1 MAKVRAVT
9 LKDVATAANV
19 DVSTVSRA
27 ISGNTT
33 HRIPEATRDR
43 IVSLAETL
51 GYRPN
56 QVARELKSGKSR
68 TIAVMTPDLSNL
80 SSLEILRGIQDVAGA
95 ERYLVCLINPQDVM
109 NDQRLYK
116 ERLEGRVDGLLVAFA
131 RSDDELV
138 LDWAHRQLPLVLVMR
153 AARGVSGSVVLD
165 DQKVARTMVQHLISL
180 GHHSIGHIA
189 GDLRIETALRRRE
202 GFLSTLADNH
212 LDRGVVAIEEG
223 FYTRDGGY
231 AAAHKMLSGAYR
243 PTALAV
249 ANLMSAFGVMAAIHD
264 LGLCIPS
271 DISVIAA
278 DDHIVADNVSPRL
291 TTVRLPQ
298 YEMGVQATQMLLR
311 TIDGEPA
318 SQIVVDAP
326 HELIIRESTA
336 PPRATSTHP
345 TLGRYP
351 NDPKTYRYR
360 SSPRHPDSGQI
371 QPGLRAKDGNN
382 G

>member
-1 MAKVRAVT
+1 MAKARAVT
-9 LKDVATAANV
+9 LKDVAMVANV
-19 DVSTVSRA
+19 DVSTASRA

-33 HRIPEATRDR
+33 HRIPQVTRDR

-80 SSLEILRGIQDVAGA
+80 SSLEILRGIQDVAAA
-95 ERYLVCLINPQDVM
+95 ERYLVCLINPHDVM

-153 AARGVSGSVVLD
+153 ASKGVSGSVVLD
-165 DQKVARTMVQHLISL
+165 DQEVSRTMVQHLVSL
-180 GHHSIGHIA
+180 GHHSIGHVA

-202 GFLSTLADNH
+202 GFLSALADSQV
-212 LDRGVVAIEEG
+212 DGDVVPIEEG

-231 AAAHKMLSGAYR
+231 AAARRMLSGAYR
-243 PTALAV
+243 PTAIAV

-264 LGLCIPS
+264 LGLRIPS

-278 DDHIVADNVSPRL
+278 DDHIVADNVKPRL

-298 YEMGVQATQMLLR
+298 YEMGAQATQMLLR

-326 HELIIRESTA
+326 YELIIRESTA
-336 PPRATSTHP
+336 PPAATST
-345 TLGRYP
+345 
-351 NDPKTYRYR
+351 N
-360 SSPRHPDSGQI
+360 S
-371 QPGLRAKDGNN
+371 A
-382 G
+382 